1 MEKVAQIKWGRGKFS
16 EVFRS
21 TIINPSPIRPGQK
34 VQIIWGETKKEYTAV
49 VECYPVEKNGSQ
61 PVEVETELPQ
71 RRARTKRKL
80 VSKDFTFYHS
90 RFINLRC
97 FLTKSNNFF
106 IVNVTCWFTLQIHD
120 DYVAAYTSETETAAK
135 KNKKPGKLKKKVCW
149 ALFVYWNIVVLCTYN
164 FSILMASVVESRF

>member
-1 MEKVAQIKWGRGKFS
+1 MKTNIIDHCNHRLLSEARDTVVKRMEKVAQIKWGRGKFS

-21 TIINPSPIRPGQK
+21 TIINPSPIKPGQK

-80 VSKDFTFYHS
+80 VSKDFAFYHS
-90 RFINLRC
+90 RFI
-97 FLTKSNNFF
+97 
-106 IVNVTCWFTLQIHD
+106 D
-120 DYVAAYTSETETAAK
+120 
-135 KNKKPGKLKKKVCW
+135 
-149 ALFVYWNIVVLCTYN
+149 
-164 FSILMASVVESRF
+164 